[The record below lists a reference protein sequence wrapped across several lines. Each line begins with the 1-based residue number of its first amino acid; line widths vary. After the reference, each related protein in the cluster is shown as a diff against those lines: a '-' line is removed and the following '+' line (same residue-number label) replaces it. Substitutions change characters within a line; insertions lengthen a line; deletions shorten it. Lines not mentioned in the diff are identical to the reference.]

1 MKLFT
6 KWKKNSKNIYIY
18 MVSELANAYNS
29 HNSGGF
35 GSDQGSV
42 TGYTVV
48 GNKNIDRSAPAKA
61 ATAGVGQKG
70 GKRRRRGGR
79 RKRRGGGYGFNPNG
93 KPQFGRPPIKVT
105 NNCGVSKDPD
115 LGSSTQFVGSPPP
128 QRGGSGYGS
137 SALRGTDLD
146 DQEARPPTAT
156 VNYGAAAPNQKTAP
170 SSHVPGQPQ
179 KGGAR
184 GGACGGCGGTPYYG
198 YTAAD
203 PSLTNYAPVTAEC
216 HAQCGGAR
224 RTRRRGRRRARRKT
238 RRRAR
243 RRTRRRV
250 RRRRRRQRGGYYQF
264 GSNTPSTPG
273 YATPN
278 GGNWQTANPPTYARN
293 DACGTG
299 NCVDN
304 YNHFTGKG
312 FASPVL
318 DGDVHPPP
326 APPVIKTPNNTT
338 QCGGRRRRKGGRRK
352 SRRRGGNPIRG
363 WIQNYETHGGGVT
376 LFIVRGERPEDPEN
390 AEHSDEVVLY
400 TAGGHGGGK
409 LGQKYWTKQAKK
421 YAAVMFEELHD
432 DEVPPNAYTNHL
444 DLAPKKGGRRKTRRR
459 RR

>member
-1 MKLFT
+1 
-6 KWKKNSKNIYIY
+6 

-48 GNKNIDRSAPAKA
+48 GNKNIDRSAPPKGPA
-61 ATAGVGQKG
+61 AGVGQKG
-70 GKRRRRGGR
+70 GKRRRRGGS
-79 RKRRGGGYGFNPNG
+79 RKRRGGGYGFNANG

-115 LGSSTQFVGSPPP
+115 LGASTQFVGSPPP

-170 SSHVPGQPQ
+170 SSRVLGQPQ

-224 RTRRRGRRRARRKT
+224 RTRRRGGRKKSKAARKRAAERRRKLKEEIKAGKKNSPSKFSKVPATHSVGMTTRFVSPSATVTPGLAFTPALPATSGGRRHKTRRRRRRARRKT
-238 RRRAR
+238 RRRVR

-264 GSNTPSTPG
+264 GGNTPSTPG

-278 GGNWQTANPPTYARN
+278 GGNWQVANPPTYARN

-318 DGDVHPPP
+318 DGDVNPPP
-326 APPVIKTPNNTT
+326 APTVIKTPNNTT

-352 SRRRGGNPIRG
+352 SRRRR
-363 WIQNYETHGGGVT
+363 
-376 LFIVRGERPEDPEN
+376 
-390 AEHSDEVVLY
+390 
-400 TAGGHGGGK
+400 
-409 LGQKYWTKQAKK
+409 
-421 YAAVMFEELHD
+421 
-432 DEVPPNAYTNHL
+432 
-444 DLAPKKGGRRKTRRR
+444 RRKR
-459 RR
+459 